1 MSLNNVQNG
10 TVIPFS
16 FKRLTPKN
24 SFHQPTRT
32 NKSLKSNTMKQYD
45 EDGLISYNHK
55 SLKTNKTGSSSS
67 KICSLQ
73 DITNT
78 TINFGNISLKRNN
91 SNDSRKKFSNNSMGK
106 NFMVYKDIIV
116 LVQNLVY

>member
-1 MSLNNVQNG
+1 
-10 TVIPFS
+10 
-16 FKRLTPKN
+16 
-24 SFHQPTRT
+24 
-32 NKSLKSNTMKQYD
+32 MKQYD

-91 SNDSRKKFSNNSMGK
+91 GNNK
-106 NFMVYKDIIV
+106 QK
-116 LVQNLVY
+116 QNNQHNANITITITKQQ